1 MCRVPTSSAS
11 ASPFA
16 CKRNGTEGE
25 GGAILSVK
33 GRDISGANA
42 NVTTIMAVA
51 KNLRIGFLTLTLRI
65 KNLDIY
71 NSSI

>member
-1 MCRVPTSSAS
+1 V
-11 ASPFA
+11 
-16 CKRNGTEGE
+16 E
-25 GGAILSVK
+25 
-33 GRDISGANA
+33 GRDISGVNA

-65 KNLDIY
+65 MNLDIY